1 MSSYEEVLIGV
12 VCSVGD
18 GAHSKVKR
26 IDEGVPYLTSKNIGQ
41 GNLKLDKLDFISE
54 ESFEKLF
61 PANSKATRRP
71 QPGDVLFGIIGTFGN
86 AYLYKEDD
94 HFGFSSSIGVLRP
107 DPERLDSE
115 FLYYV
120 VSSRVFKSNHANHN
134 AGSVQGYTNIPTVKS
149 LPIPLPPMAEQKRI
163 AKILKSLDEKIELN
177 RQTNQTLEH
186 IAQAIFKSWF
196 VDFEPT
202 RAKIAAKEE
211 WAKRSL
217 TAKDGGNDENAGAI
231 FVERAAMAAISGKSL
246 EELEQLSP
254 EHDVQGGTNVAG
266 AGSAGATLE
275 QLKKTAALFPDTLVD
290 SELGEIP
297 EGWEWS
303 EIGNEVAVVGGGTP
317 STKKE
322 EFWEGGHI
330 NWTSPKDMSSLTDK
344 ILLETDR
351 KITEAGLAKISS
363 GLLPVNTVLM
373 SSRAPVG
380 YLAISKIPIAI
391 NQGYIAMK
399 CEDRL
404 TPEYIVQWAES
415 VMDDIKQ
422 RASGTTFAEISKK
435 NFKVI
440 PVIVPGKDVT
450 SEFSQ
455 IASSLYE
462 KITEALNETKYL
474 TETRNA
480 LLPRLLSGEIE
491 LAG

>member
-1 MSSYEEVLIGV
+1 MSDWNTKSLGEVAENVSRPFNFKGKE
-12 VCSVGD
+12 
-18 GAHSKVKR
+18 KV
-26 IDEGVPYLTSKNIGQ
+26 I
-41 GNLKLDKLDFISE
+41 FI
-54 ESFEKLF
+54 
-61 PANSKATRRP
+61 NT
-71 QPGDVLFGIIGTFGN
+71 GDVLEGKFLHADFSDAAGLPGQAKKAIKKGDILYSEIRPGN
-86 AYLYKEDD
+86 KRYVYVDFDADNYVVSTK
-94 HFGFSSSIGVLRP
+94 FMVVRP
-107 DPERLDSE
+107 IADEVSSE
-115 FLYYV
+115 FLYMLLT
-120 VSSRVFKSNHANHN
+120 SRACEEEFKIIADSRSGTFPQITFDSIAYYPISYPASGEQENLVEISN
-134 AGSVQGYTNIPTVKS
+134 S
-149 LPIPLPPMAEQKRI
+149 L
-163 AKILKSLDEKIELN
+163 LDKIELN

-196 VDFEPT
+196 ADFEPT
-202 RAKIAAKEE
+202 RAKIAAKQ
-211 WAKRSL
+211 
-217 TAKDGGNDENAGAI
+217 TGQDP
-231 FVERAAMAAISGKSL
+231 ERAAMATISGKTL
-246 EELEQLSP
+246 EDLDQLSP
-254 EHDVQGGTNVAG
+254 EQQK
-266 AGSAGATLE
+266 
-275 QLKKTAALFPDTLVD
+275 QLKTTAALFPDALVD

-330 NWTSPKDMSSLTDK
+330 NWTSPKDMSNLTDK
-344 ILLETDR
+344 VLLETDR

-363 GLLPVNTVLM
+363 GLLPINTVLM

-404 TPEYIVQWAES
+404 TPEYIVQWADS

-435 NFKVI
+435 NFKII
-440 PVIVPGKDVT
+440 PVIVPEKEVV

-455 IASSLYE
+455 IATGLYE
-462 KITEALNETKYL
+462 KITEALNEVKSL
-474 TETRNA
+474 TETRDA
-480 LLPRLLSGEIE
+480 LLPRLLSAEME